1 MSLTKIAMFVYTVI
15 LKPWPLRWITNKM
28 LLLVIPSRVSLPEGV
43 VNLHPKDPVISGAL
57 ALGVY
62 ETYQLD
68 LFRSLIRKG
77 MTVLDIG
84 ANVGLYTVIA
94 ARLVGEEGRIIS
106 FEPEAQNF
114 GILKKNISDNN
125 FKNVQPIQVAV
136 ADTEGELT
144 LFLSKGNKGK
154 HSLFRP
160 SDTGGEQ
167 VVKTIVLD
175 KWLEKHTIGKVDII
189 KIDIQ
194 GAEPLAFSGMQ
205 KTLST
210 KPVLLMEY
218 DPKSI
223 RESGHNPI
231 ETLEML
237 LGYGYVLYSVDEG
250 KKSKKKINDIRL
262 FTDALRKEQYANLL
276 CI

>member
-1 MSLTKIAMFVYTVI
+1 MSLTNIAMFVYTVI
-15 LKPWPLRWITNKM
+15 LKPKPLRWMADN
-28 LLLVIPSRVSLPEGV
+28 LLLLLIPKQVRLKEGV

-68 LFRSLIRKG
+68 LFRSLVHKG

-84 ANVGLYTVIA
+84 ANVGLYSVIA
-94 ARLVGEEGRIIS
+94 AHLVGEGGVVAS
-106 FEPEAQNF
+106 FEPETQNF
-114 GILKKNISDNN
+114 EILKKNISDNG
-125 FKNVQPIQVAV
+125 FKNIQPAQVAV

-154 HSLFRP
+154 HSLYKP
-160 SDTGGEQ
+160 SDTEGEQ

-175 KWLEKHTIGKVDII
+175 EWLEQHNIGKVDVI

-194 GAEPLAFSGMQ
+194 GAEPRAFAGMQ
-205 KTLST
+205 KTLSM
-210 KPVLLMEY
+210 KPALLMEY

-223 RESGHNPI
+223 RESGHDPI
-231 ETLEML
+231 KMLEML
-237 LGYGYVLYSVDEG
+237 LRYGYVLYSVDEG
-250 KKSKKKINDIRL
+250 TKNKEKIDDIRS
-262 FTDALRKEQYANLL
+262 FTNTLHGEQYANLL
-276 CI
+276 CV

>member
-1 MSLTKIAMFVYTVI
+1 MFVYTVI
-15 LKPWPLRWITNKM
+15 LKPRPLRWVTDH
-28 LLLVIPSRVSLPEGV
+28 LLLLIIPKQVALREGI
-43 VNLHPKDPVISGAL
+43 VNLHPNDPVISGAL

-68 LFRSLIRKG
+68 LFRRVVGRG

-94 ARLVGEEGRIIS
+94 AKLVGEEGMVAS

-114 GILKKNISDNN
+114 EILQKNILDNG
-125 FKNVQPIQVAV
+125 FKNVQPARVAV
-136 ADTEGELT
+136 ANKEGELA
-144 LFLSKGNKGK
+144 LYLSKGNKGK
-154 HSLFRP
+154 HSIYRP
-160 SDTGGEQ
+160 SDTEGEEI
-167 VVKTIVLD
+167 VKTIVLD
-175 KWLEKHTIGKVDII
+175 EWLEQHSIGKVDVI

-194 GAEPLAFSGMQ
+194 GAEPLAFSGMK

-210 KPVLLMEY
+210 KPALLMEY

-231 ETLEML
+231 EMLEML
-237 LGYGYVLYSVDEG
+237 LSHGYALYSIEEG
-250 KKSKKKINDIRL
+250 TKSKKIIDDIQS
-262 FTDALRKEQYANLL
+262 FTNALRGEQYANLL